1 MIIKNVDN
9 NDNSMKFLMLWY
21 VIHLVHEIRC
31 RNWIIE
37 KSGKVISYY
46 RVLLERFV
54 YIFLSGVC
62 DHRMRSESITGSN
75 EKGYKAPQKEI
86 YLTFVWRY

>member
-9 NDNSMKFLMLWY
+9 NDNSMKFLML
-21 VIHLVHEIRC
+21 
-31 RNWIIE
+31 
-37 KSGKVISYY
+37 SYY

-75 EKGYKAPQKEI
+75 EKGYKAPLKEI